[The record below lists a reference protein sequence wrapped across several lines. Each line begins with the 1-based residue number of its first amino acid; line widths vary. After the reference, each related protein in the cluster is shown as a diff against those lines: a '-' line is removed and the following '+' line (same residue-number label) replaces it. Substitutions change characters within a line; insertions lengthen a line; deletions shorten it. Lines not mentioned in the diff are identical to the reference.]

1 MFFTQGSQEQG
12 RQFVAQGVLQ
22 AAKPAGKGLHPF
34 GQIGVSFEMLGLL
47 HGEQIPEE
55 ALVRDGEVP
64 APLAHHSGQKLK
76 A

>member
-34 GQIGVSFEMLGLL
+34 GQIGVSFEMRGLL

-55 ALVRDGEVP
+55 ASGSVMARCRYSLRTT
-64 APLAHHSGQKLK
+64 LARN
-76 A
+76 